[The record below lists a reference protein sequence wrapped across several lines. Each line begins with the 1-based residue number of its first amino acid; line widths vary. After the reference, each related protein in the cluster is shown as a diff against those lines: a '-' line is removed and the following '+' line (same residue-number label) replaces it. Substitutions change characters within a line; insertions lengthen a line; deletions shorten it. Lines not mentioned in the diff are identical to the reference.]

1 MKSFDYRQLL
11 VNGSDHIPSECN
23 LPSLDKE
30 EDESK
35 ESRASENAHEFLA
48 VSSLCNLTLSIQT
61 KFNHDILFLLFLS
74 PPLPSCL
81 FTGGLPGDSN
91 VVAQWRSSLDFV
103 VNTESS

>member
-11 VNGSDHIPSECN
+11 VNGSDHIPSEYN

-35 ESRASENAHEFLA
+35 GPRASENAHEFLA

-61 KFNHDILFLLFLS
+61 KFNHDILLFLS

-81 FTGGLPGDSN
+81 FTKGLPGDSS